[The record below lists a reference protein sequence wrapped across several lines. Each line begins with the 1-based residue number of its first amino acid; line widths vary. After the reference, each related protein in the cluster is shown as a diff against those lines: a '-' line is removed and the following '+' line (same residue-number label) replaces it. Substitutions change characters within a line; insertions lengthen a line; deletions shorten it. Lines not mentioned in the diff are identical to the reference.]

1 MSSAP
6 SRGESALWIG
16 RFTEATGIG
25 WVATKSGVPSLA
37 PHLFVA
43 IVWGIETSG
52 SVVSGTASASPVW
65 IASQSLELAGLLL
78 IASTVTGLAT
88 KYGSVAEAITDHEP
102 VADVDP
108 AVLEGVDRFL
118 RWLDGAVLAATWR
131 SVDEWQRRPAPP
143 RLRRALLACGLLLHA
158 TYLFG
163 LGNVEFVLSSLGPV
177 EGGLSF
183 FVIIPFVYY
192 PLLAEFVAVV
202 ANVHLALPARIRSDR
217 LLDFGDVSGYGGLRP
232 VGALIEA
239 SGHRYVIGL
248 ALYTLITITT
258 GIQVNA
264 SVDNA
269 ALVAIDT
276 LYLVAGTLVGAVLF
290 FYPVLSLHRFM
301 AHQKE
306 ARLGKIATRVSELEG
321 NGRTFPDVEPE
332 TPDSATRY
340 MNQFMNM
347 NVVKQMHEYP
357 VRLQQVTSIVTG
369 LLLPYLLDYVATY
382 VLNSA

>member
-1 MSSAP
+1 MSFTP
-6 SRGESALWIG
+6 SRGESTLWIG
-16 RFTEATGIG
+16 RFTEAARID

-43 IVWGIETSG
+43 LVWAVPAVG
-52 SVVSGTASASPVW
+52 SVVSGSAEVSPIWLV
-65 IASQSLELAGLLL
+65 SQGLTLAGLLL
-78 IASTVTGLAT
+78 VASTVTGLTVRYDAIAEEVPT
-88 KYGSVAEAITDHEP
+88 YGTVD
-102 VADVDP
+102 DVDP
-108 AVLEGVDRFL
+108 DQIEPVDRVL
-118 RWLDGAVLAATWR
+118 RWADATVLRVTWGSDTAWER
-131 SVDEWQRRPAPP
+131 YPAPP
-143 RLRRALLACGLLLHA
+143 RLRWVLFGCGLLLHA
-158 TYLFG
+158 TYLFV
-163 LGNVEFVLSSLGPV
+163 LGNVEHVVSSSGPI
-177 EGGLSF
+177 EGELAF

-202 ANVHLALPARIRSDR
+202 ANVHVALPARIRSER
-217 LLDFGDVSGYGGLRP
+217 LIDFGDVSGYGGLRP

-248 ALYTLITITT
+248 VLYTLITITT

-269 ALVAIDT
+269 ELVAIDT
-276 LYLVAGTLVGAVLF
+276 LYLVVGTLVGVALF
-290 FYPVLSLHRFM
+290 FYPVFSLHRFM

-340 MNQFMNM
+340 MNHFMNM

-357 VRLQQVTSIVTG
+357 VRLQQATSIVTG

-382 VLNSA
+382 VLNGA